1 MDRPLLL
8 HPLLH
13 LLVPDV
19 LVFGYDKVV
28 VAVIGRIADA
38 VSLWKQNLSI
48 DYYRPSRR
56 EYAIRARPTILV
68 CSV

>member
-13 LLVPDV
+13 LLVLDV

-28 VAVIGRIADA
+28 VAVIGRIADRL
-38 VSLWKQNLSI
+38 SLEAKPVNPIIITPVAGNMLSGH
-48 DYYRPSRR
+48 DRQS
-56 EYAIRARPTILV
+56 
-68 CSV
+68 